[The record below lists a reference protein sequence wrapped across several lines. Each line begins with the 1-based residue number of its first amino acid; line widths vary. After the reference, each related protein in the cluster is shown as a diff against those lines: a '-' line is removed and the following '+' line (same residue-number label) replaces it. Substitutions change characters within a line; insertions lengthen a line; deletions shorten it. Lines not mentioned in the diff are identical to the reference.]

1 MPNDIELAK
10 PKLLT
15 GLVDLSHLT
24 PESRDEV
31 VKYAL
36 KKNIDLTAQVND
48 MQIRDYA
55 AKKDIDNFK
64 EELKVATTM
73 SQGGNV
79 AYVSKTINGVS
90 GGQTHIKVTKTNVCF
105 VATATYQDTNHPD
118 VEYLR
123 YFRDN
128 YLKKVSAGRAFVKWY
143 YKNGPALARLVE
155 RFPILRKPCR
165 FALEHLVS
173 YLRRNYQ

>member
-73 SQGGNV
+73 SQGG
-79 AYVSKTINGVS
+79 G
-90 GGQTHIKVTKTNVCF
+90 
-105 VATATYQDTNHPD
+105 
-118 VEYLR
+118 
-123 YFRDN
+123 
-128 YLKKVSAGRAFVKWY
+128 
-143 YKNGPALARLVE
+143 
-155 RFPILRKPCR
+155 
-165 FALEHLVS
+165 
-173 YLRRNYQ
+173 